1 MEPIFQVGEFVLTPA
16 GLRLQVKAV
25 ITAET
30 VVRYLLSD
38 KAVYSEKNLKSA
50 N

>member
-1 MEPIFQVGEFVLTPA
+1 MEPIFQVGEFVLTAA

-25 ITAET
+25 VSAET
-30 VVRYLLSD
+30 TIRYLLSD
-38 KAVYSEKNLKSA
+38 KAVYNEKNLKSA